1 MLRFIVQM
9 EISILAVNKI
19 EAGIFSTD
27 YILGKSPTRIFEM
40 QRFWKEKKSPLDNE
54 VKRKESN

>member
-1 MLRFIVQM
+1 M

-40 QRFWKEKKSPLDNE
+40 QRKKKKKKSPLDNE

>member
-1 MLRFIVQM
+1 MK
-9 EISILAVNKI
+9 ISILAVNKI

-40 QRFWKEKKSPLDNE
+40 QRFSILGKKKNHL
-54 VKRKESN
+54 